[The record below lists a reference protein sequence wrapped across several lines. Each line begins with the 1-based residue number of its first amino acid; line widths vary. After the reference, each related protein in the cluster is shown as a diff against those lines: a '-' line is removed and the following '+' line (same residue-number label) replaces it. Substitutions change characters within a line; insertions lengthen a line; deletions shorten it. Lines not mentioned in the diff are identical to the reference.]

1 MKREE
6 LRAMGLTEDQ
16 VNTIM
21 KLNGQ
26 DIEAAKSEAAT
37 EKARADGLQGQLDSL
52 TTELT
57 NARNEA
63 GNFKDLKAK
72 LDAADAKVKAYKR
85 NDAILTALAAYKP
98 KDAKMLLKLLDP
110 DKIVF
115 AEDDNTIVSGLDEQ
129 VKPMKETSVFL
140 FTDAPDDQG
149 GNPPGGGSGGKFD
162 MNALLRGC

>member
-6 LRAMGLTEDQ
+6 LNAMGLTEDQ

-21 KLNGQ
+21 KQNGQ
-26 DIEAAKSEAAT
+26 DIEAAKAEAAA
-37 EKARADGLQGQLDSL
+37 EKSRADGLQAQLEGL

-98 KDAKMLLKLLDP
+98 KDAKMLLKLLDT
-110 DKIVF
+110 DKIIF
-115 AEDDNTIVSGLDEQ
+115 DKDDTTIVSGLEEQ
-129 VKPMKETSVFL
+129 VKPMKESNAYI
-140 FTDAPDDQG
+140 FTDAPDDNG
-149 GNPPGGGSGGKFD
+149 GTPPGGSGGTFD
-162 MNALLRGC
+162 MNAFLRG